1 MNFINYKDALQVL
14 RRAGLTT
21 SQIDRLCGFCR
32 KYTASE
38 MDQAAI
44 DQRRLEFA
52 RWLVTT
58 HRLSDQMDA
67 DSHACG

>member
-1 MNFINYKDALQVL
+1 MNHINYKEALQVL

-21 SQIDRLCGFCR
+21 PEIDRLYGFCR
-32 KYTASE
+32 KYIASE
-38 MDQAAI
+38 MDRASL
-44 DQRRLEFA
+44 DQRRLEFV

-58 HRLSDQMDA
+58 HRLSDHMDA

>member
-1 MNFINYKDALQVL
+1 MNHINYNEAHQVL

-21 SQIDRLCGFCR
+21 PQIDRLCGFCR
-32 KYTASE
+32 KYTVSE
-38 MDQAAI
+38 MDRAAI
-44 DQRRLEFA
+44 DRRHLEFV

-58 HRLSDQMDA
+58 HRLSDQIDA

>member
-1 MNFINYKDALQVL
+1 MNHINYNEAVQVL

-21 SQIDRLCGFCR
+21 PQIDRLCGFYR

-44 DQRRLEFA
+44 DQRHLEFA

-58 HRLSDQMDA
+58 HRLSDQTDT
-67 DSHACG
+67 DSYACG

>member
-1 MNFINYKDALQVL
+1 MNHIDYKEAFQVL

-21 SQIDRLCGFCR
+21 PQIDRLCGFCR

-38 MDQAAI
+38 LDRAAI
-44 DQRRLEFA
+44 DRRHLEFV
-52 RWLVTT
+52 RWLVTN
-58 HRLSDQMDA
+58 HRLSDQIDA